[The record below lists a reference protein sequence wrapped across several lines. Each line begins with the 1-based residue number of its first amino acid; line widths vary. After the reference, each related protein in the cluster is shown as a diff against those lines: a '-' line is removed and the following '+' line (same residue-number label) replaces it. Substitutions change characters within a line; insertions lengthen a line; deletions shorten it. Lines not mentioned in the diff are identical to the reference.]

1 MSNVFLP
8 GLNNEHRTRLAEAQV
23 PCYDLT
29 LGEDYGLMVEQQH
42 LDAALAALNAYI
54 ETQAPSDFEGIAV
67 AVLKPK
73 VATAP
78 VEPKNHKVTD
88 DWKGG
93 DNDELVQSVR
103 HFLVPLIDRDV
114 QLHTRSGYPCEPI
127 EDGKFH
133 IHLYCSTQKWTEPG
147 TVPPATLFGY
157 PNSNQT
163 RTFLPP
169 GRGIPI
175 ADEASG
181 FVVAELIGANNLYV
195 LWNLQHNYE
204 PNRGR
209 IFRVLMQKLAHVLG
223 MPADEHRKLMRQRFV
238 EECSK
243 AMVRVIRDTARDA
256 GDEVDTAAPS
266 QVVPS
271 RLMPNSRFGTHIPSL
286 IPAAGANAISLGE
299 RKSRIQELR
308 KQLTGSIAAARAKER
323 KLLTD
328 ESVDLE
334 EFGLEY
340 EDLMKVKG
348 VKDVKVERDTI
359 VILTDVLNCRDE
371 RTNLYHEIGAFKIE
385 LPMNSNQPR
394 WTNLTRRV
402 SGMKEGMHA
411 PHVWDTGH
419 ACLGN
424 TSDIFPKLFAQ
435 RQWSIAAQLAIE
447 FVQSA
452 NTADAAGKHVNRWPR
467 AVGR

>member
-29 LGEDYGLMVEQQH
+29 LGEDQGLMIEQQH
-42 LDAALAALNAYI
+42 LDAALAALGAYI
-54 ETQAPSDFEGIAV
+54 ESQSPSVFEGIAT

-73 VATAP
+73 VAALA
-78 VEPKNHKVTD
+78 VEPKYHKVTD

-103 HFLVPLIDRDV
+103 HFLVPLIDREV
-114 QLHTRSGYPCEPI
+114 QLHTRSGYPCEPVN
-127 EDGKFH
+127 DGKFH
-133 IHLYCSTQKWTEPG
+133 IHLYCSTLAWKEPG
-147 TVPPATLFGY
+147 VVPPETLFGY
-157 PNSNQT
+157 PNSNRT
-163 RTFLPP
+163 RTFLPS
-169 GRGIPI
+169 GRGITI
-175 ADEASG
+175 VDEASE
-181 FVVAELIGANNLYV
+181 FAVAELIGPNNLYV
-195 LWNLQHNYE
+195 MWNLQHNYE

-223 MPADEHRKLMRQRFV
+223 LSPEDHRRLMRQRFV

-243 AMVRVIRDTARDA
+243 AMVRVVRDTA
-256 GDEVDTAAPS
+256 GDGEQGVPGQGD
-266 QVVPS
+266 VVPS
-271 RLMPNSRFGTHIPSL
+271 TLMPNSRFGAHVPAL
-286 IPAAGANAISLGE
+286 IPAAGKTAVTVQE
-299 RKSRIQELR
+299 HKTRIAALR
-308 KQLTGSIAAARAKER
+308 KQLTTAIAAARAKER

-328 ESVDLE
+328 ESVDLD

-340 EDLMKVKG
+340 EDLMKVKS

-359 VILTDVLNCRDE
+359 VIFTDVLNCRDE
-371 RTNLYHEIGAFKIE
+371 RSGVYHEIGAFKIE
-385 LPMNSNQPR
+385 LPMNGNQPR

-402 SGMKEGMHA
+402 TGMKEGMHA
-411 PHVWDTGH
+411 PHVWDNGH

-424 TSDIFPKLFAQ
+424 TSDIFPKLFLQ

>member
-8 GLNNEHRTRLAEAQV
+8 GLNNEHRARLAEAQV

-29 LGEDYGLMVEQQH
+29 LGEDHGLMIEQQH
-42 LDAALAALNAYI
+42 LDAALAALGAYI
-54 ETQAPSDFEGIAV
+54 ESQQPSVYDGIAV

-73 VATAP
+73 VSAMP

-103 HFLVPLIDRDV
+103 HFLVPLIDREV

-127 EDGKFH
+127 NDGKFH
-133 IHLYCSTQKWTEPG
+133 IHLYGSTQAWKEPG
-147 TVPPATLFGY
+147 TIPPATIFGY

-163 RTFLPP
+163 RTFLPS

-175 ADEASG
+175 VDEASE
-181 FVVAELIGANNLYV
+181 FAVAELVGANNLYV
-195 LWNLQHNYE
+195 MWNLQHNYE

-223 MPADEHRKLMRQRFV
+223 LTAEDHRRLMRQRFV

-243 AMVRVIRDTARDA
+243 AMVRVVRDTA
-256 GDEVDTAAPS
+256 GDDGPALPGGGE
-266 QVVPS
+266 VVPS
-271 RLMPNSRFGTHIPSL
+271 ALKPNSRFGANVPNL
-286 IPAAGANAISLGE
+286 VPAAGNSAAAVSE
-299 RKSRIQELR
+299 HKARIADLR
-308 KQLTGSIAAARAKER
+308 KQLATNIAAARAKER
-323 KLLTD
+323 KLLMD

-340 EDLMKVKG
+340 EDLMKVKS

-371 RTNLYHEIGAFKIE
+371 RTNAYHEIGAFKIE
-385 LPMNSNQPR
+385 LPMNGNQPR

-402 SGMKEGMHA
+402 TGMKEGMHA
-411 PHVWDTGH
+411 PHVWDNGH

-452 NTADAAGKHVNRWPR
+452 NTADAAGKHVNRWPLAR
-467 AVGR
+467 R